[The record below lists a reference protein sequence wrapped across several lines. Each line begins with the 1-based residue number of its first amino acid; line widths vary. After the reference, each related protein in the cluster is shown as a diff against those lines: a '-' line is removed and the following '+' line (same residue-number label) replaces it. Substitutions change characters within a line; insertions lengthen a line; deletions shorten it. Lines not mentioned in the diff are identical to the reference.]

1 MTHGIIAQEVSELF
15 PEMFIVNDTTPKPV
29 LSVSA
34 PPENNIIFHA
44 GPSEI
49 LRVTEDGFYVRGK
62 KVPVDEEEGLAVY
75 RAFKQFLVH
84 HALTKDW

>member
-1 MTHGIIAQEVSELF
+1 MNDYDMTIHMTKYIFKDSAIQDPLL
-15 PEMFIVNDTTPKPV
+15 MIT
-29 LSVSA
+29 A
-34 PPENNIIFHA
+34 PPENNIVFYGSNNEMLKI
-44 GPSEI
+44 
-49 LRVTEDGFYVRGK
+49 TEDGFYVRGK

>member
-1 MTHGIIAQEVSELF
+1 MSQTCSPIFYIEPKTPAVS
-15 PEMFIVNDTTPKPV
+15 PV
-29 LSVSA
+29 LSVSS
-34 PPENNIIFHA
+34 PPENSIIFHG
-44 GPSEI
+44 GPAEMLKI
-49 LRVTEDGFYVRGK
+49 TEDGFYVRGK

>member
-1 MTHGIIAQEVSELF
+1 MTQYVILDSAL
-15 PEMFIVNDTTPKPV
+15 PTPI
-29 LSVSA
+29 LSITA
-34 PPENNIIFHA
+34 PPKNNIVFHGGA
-44 GPSEI
+44 AEMLKI
-49 LRVTEDGFYVRGK
+49 TEDGFYVRGK

>member
-1 MTHGIIAQEVSELF
+1 MQYIVKDSVLPAPVVS
-15 PEMFIVNDTTPKPV
+15 IT
-29 LSVSA
+29 A
-34 PPENNIIFHA
+34 PPENNIVFHGGVA
-44 GPSEI
+44 EMLKI
-49 LRVTEDGFYVRGK
+49 TEDGFYVRGK

>member
-1 MTHGIIAQEVSELF
+1 MTQY
-15 PEMFIVNDTTPKPV
+15 FIKDSAVPDPV
-29 LSVSA
+29 LMITA
-34 PPENNIIFHA
+34 PPENNIVFY
-44 GPSEI
+44 GGKDDI
-49 LRVTEDGFYVRGK
+49 LKITEDGFYVRGK

>member
-1 MTHGIIAQEVSELF
+1 MTQYIVKDSVLPAPVVS
-15 PEMFIVNDTTPKPV
+15 IT
-29 LSVSA
+29 A
-34 PPENNIIFHA
+34 PPENNIVFHGGQA
-44 GPSEI
+44 EI
-49 LRVTEDGFYVRGK
+49 LKITEDGFYVRGK

>member
-1 MTHGIIAQEVSELF
+1 MTQY
-15 PEMFIVNDTTPKPV
+15 FIKDYAPSNPI
-29 LSVSA
+29 LSITA
-34 PPENNIIFHA
+34 PPENNIVFH
-44 GPSEI
+44 SSNNEI
-49 LRVTEDGFYVRGK
+49 LKITEDGFYVRGK